1 MKQSVIKILTII
13 FLSVLCN
20 DVQAQKVVAKVKV
33 IHDKL
38 QGRNLDLFEGFE
50 QKITSYVNDYNW
62 AKTDDQTP
70 LNLEIQFF
78 LEKVS
83 DEGGSK
89 SVSAT
94 IYFSNSKELQYRDNG
109 CIFVLKKGYTFY
121 HDENVI
127 DPLLSIIDFYVYVM
141 LGDEMD
147 TLGKFLGTTF
157 FQKAKSIAMQAKA
170 LITYNAKGWDDRLVK
185 AEQFLDPRYQDYRIM
200 KDFFYEGLFN
210 YEDGDIPMARKNISK
225 AIDLMPG
232 LVKKTETAYHTERF
246 IQTHYNDIC
255 KVFEKSNDKGIFNK
269 MLEIDPKNK
278 DTYLKYRDG
287 KL

>member
-1 MKQSVIKILTII
+1 MLKIFVL
-13 FLSVLCN
+13 FLLCPLIS
-20 DVQAQKVVAKVKV
+20 DIHAQKVVARVKV
-33 IHDKL
+33 ITDKL

-50 QKITSYVNDYNW
+50 QKMTSYVNEYNW

-94 IYFSNSKELQYRDNG
+94 IYFSNSKEMQFRDNG

-121 HDENVI
+121 HDQNLI
-127 DPLLSIIDFYVYVM
+127 DPLLSIVDFYVHIM

-157 FQKAKSIAMQAKA
+157 FQKAKSIALQSKA
-170 LITYNAKGWDDRLVK
+170 LIAYNAKGWDDRLVK

-210 YEDGDIPMARKNISK
+210 YEDGDLSLARKNIGK
-225 AIDLMPG
+225 AIELFGG
-232 LVKKTETAYHTERF
+232 LSNKTETAYHTERF

-255 KVFEKSNDKGIFNK
+255 KVFEASPDKSVFDKMIE
-269 MLEIDPKNK
+269 LDPKNK
-278 DTYLKYRDG
+278 ETYLKYRDG

>member
-1 MKQSVIKILTII
+1 MKKLVITGCV
-13 FLSVLCN
+13 FLLIGSATG
-20 DVQAQKVVAKVKV
+20 QAFGQKVIANVKV

-50 QKITSYVNDYNW
+50 QKMTSYVNDYNW

-83 DEGGSK
+83 DEGGNK
-89 SVSAT
+89 TVSAT
-94 IYFSNSKELQYRDNG
+94 IYFSNSKELQFRDNG

-121 HDENVI
+121 HDENIV
-127 DPLLSIIDFYVYVM
+127 DPLLSIVNFYVYVM

-157 FQKAKSIAMQAKA
+157 FQKAKSIALQSKA
-170 LITYNAKGWDDRLVK
+170 LIPYNAKGWDDRLVK

-200 KDFFYEGLFN
+200 KDYFYEGLFN
-210 YEDGDIPMARKNISK
+210 YEEGDIVAARKNVGK
-225 AIDLMPG
+225 AVELFERMIN
-232 LVKKTETAYHTERF
+232 KTETAYHTERF

-255 KVFEKSNDKGIFNK
+255 RIFEKSDDKAVFDRMIE
-269 MLEIDPKNK
+269 LDPKNK
-278 DTYLKYRDG
+278 ETYLKYRLG